1 MSIPSTFIIPEVK
14 GKCVLVAPL
23 NWGLGHA
30 TRCIPIIWELKERGH
45 QVIVAASGPGYS
57 LLKQEFPTLT
67 VLKIPGMTITYT
79 KGKEQMT
86 ALFKQVPKALYN
98 TYREYQ
104 AIQKIVRQNNVNT
117 IISDNRFGCFSS
129 RVHCIYMTHQ
139 LHIKLPQKMHALE
152 PVASFIHQLIIDQYD
167 ACWIPDYEEET
178 RCLSGKL
185 SHQVS
190 LPECTSYIG
199 PLSRFS
205 VATSIIP
212 ESEKEITNQ
221 TFDAIAVISGP
232 EPQRSLF
239 ERRMRRKFQKKGYK
253 ALIIQG
259 KPRLETSKKK
269 RKKLEELNHSESSK
283 QQEYERIQQMPHLST
298 PALLELLLKTPR
310 IYCRAGYSTIMDL
323 HAIGKTA
330 YLYPT
335 PGQPEQEYLASYTKR
350 RMKHSEKN

>member
-1 MSIPSTFIIPEVK
+1 MSIPHTFIIPEVK

-45 QVIVAASGPGYS
+45 KVIVAASGPGYA
-57 LLKQEFPTLT
+57 LLKQEFPNLT
-67 VLKIPGMTITYT
+67 VLKIPGLTIKYT
-79 KGKEQMT
+79 KGKDQMI
-86 ALFKQVPKALYN
+86 ALFKQVPLSLYN
-98 TYREYQ
+98 TYKEYQ
-104 AIQKIVRQNNVNT
+104 AIQKIVRQHQVST

-129 RVHCIYMTHQ
+129 KVHCIYMTHQ

-152 PVASFIHQLIIDQYD
+152 VVASFIHQLIIDQYD
-167 ACWIPDYEEET
+167 ACWIPDYEDET

-190 LPECTSYIG
+190 LPENTTYIG
-199 PLSRFS
+199 PISRFS
-205 VATSIIP
+205 VASSHIP
-212 ESEKEITNQ
+212 ELDKEIVNQ
-221 TFDAIAVISGP
+221 DFDAIAVISGP
-232 EPQRSLF
+232 EPQRSIF
-239 ERRMRRKFQKKGYK
+239 ERKMRRKFHKKGYR
-253 ALIIQG
+253 ALIVQG
-259 KPRLETSKKK
+259 KPILETSKKK
-269 RKKLEELNHSESSK
+269 RKKSETQTNLEQSK
-283 QQEYERIQQMPHLST
+283 QQESDRIQQVPHLCT